1 MSEGSG
7 KGAIQN
13 LIAWG
18 NPVLLATLAGA
29 ASIRLFDFIYN
40 GSWRAIDILSMG
52 LLAIFGFGWA
62 IVMQWHLAKGARSD
76 E

>member
-1 MSEGSG
+1 MSAGSR

-13 LIAWG
+13 LIVWG

-29 ASIRLFDFIYN
+29 ASIRLFDFIN
-40 GSWRAIDILSMG
+40 HGTWRAIDILSMG
-52 LLAIFGFGWA
+52 ALAIFGFGWA
-62 IVMQWHLAKGARSD
+62 IAMQWHLAKDSRRD